1 VAGNN
6 NKPSRTRG
14 KTARGGVARALA
26 VLLGAA
32 AAGTAGMLAGMPTG
46 HSRWPQPSDPAP
58 MTLSQP
64 MLFAPVGEAA
74 PTES

>member
-1 VAGNN
+1 MAGNN

-32 AAGTAGMLAGMPTG
+32 AAGTAGFPALAQAPAQPAAGAAAL
-46 HSRWPQPSDPAP
+46 PQALASVAGWV
-58 MTLSQP
+58 
-64 MLFAPVGEAA
+64 AERV
-74 PTES
+74 